1 MEVTVQA
8 ARPYTSRMEL
18 SRREFIVGT
27 AACAG
32 ALCAGCVTL
41 NPAPTFDA
49 DADGLIEI
57 PPELEHPG
65 SQIKVR
71 LPKVDEPVLVWRT
84 PNGYG
89 ALSAVCTHRGC
100 EVVFNDKGNTLDC
113 PCHGSRF
120 GEDGSV
126 KKGPAVRPLRQF
138 RMEVTG
144 STIRLS
150 PA

>member
-1 MEVTVQA
+1 
-8 ARPYTSRMEL
+8 MEL

-32 ALCAGCVTL
+32 VLCAGCVTL
-41 NPAPTFDA
+41 NSAPTFDA
-49 DADGLIEI
+49 DADGRIEI

-71 LPKVDEPVLVWRT
+71 LKNVDEPILVWRT
-84 PNGYG
+84 PDGYG

-100 EVVFNDKGNTLDC
+100 EVVYNDKESTLDC

-120 GEDGSV
+120 KSDGSV
-126 KKGPAVRPLRQF
+126 MKGPAKRPLRPF

-144 STIRLS
+144 STIRFQ